1 MGLRSALRRTAAAAP
16 HVLLV
21 PVPGQAALRWAAER
35 WLDDRGWPL
44 AQSPAD
50 ADVLLECGE
59 PGPELS
65 QRAGVAWEA
74 MPGPRTRVRLLAADR
89 VGAVLPDAQVRLA
102 DLGAQRAEA
111 ASRTAPAPS
120 AEQRDDGDVDHGD
133 MDMGGMDHGDMDM
146 GGMDHGGMDMGG
158 MDMGGMDMSLPGG
171 LVMADRVEDRDGLR
185 LEGLALRWGPLL
197 PGWPAGL
204 ELDVV
209 LSGDVL
215 TTVGV
220 RQLDAGPEPADQ
232 PAGQALDALALVLA
246 ASGWHDGAVRARRA
260 RDEGGSGPLTEDI
273 LRRLG
278 SARVLRWSLRELPG
292 PAGRSLVE
300 HLDLLIAV
308 ARGEPR
314 PDDAPTAVDALG
326 AALTGLELGSASVV
340 VAAFGPTLR
349 QATIDA

>member
-1 MGLRSALRRTAAAAP
+1 
-16 HVLLV
+16 VLFV
-21 PVPGQAALRWAAER
+21 PVPGQASLRWAAER
-35 WLDDRGWPL
+35 WLDDRGWLL
-44 AQSPAD
+44 AESPAD

-65 QRAGVAWEA
+65 QRARVAWEA
-74 MPGPRTRVRLLAADR
+74 MPGPRTRARLLAADR
-89 VGAVLPDAQVRLA
+89 VGAVLTEAQVRLR

-111 ASRTAPAPS
+111 AGRTAPVPP
-120 AEQRDDGDVDHGD
+120 AEQGDD
-133 MDMGGMDHGDMDM
+133 

-158 MDMGGMDMSLPGG
+158 MDVALPGG
-171 LVMADRVEDRDGLR
+171 LSMADRVEDRDGLR
-185 LEGLALRWGPLL
+185 LEGVVLRWGPLL

-215 TTVGV
+215 TTVHV
-220 RQLDAGPEPADQ
+220 RQLDAGPEPAGT
-232 PAGQALDALALVLA
+232 PAVQALDALSQLA
-246 ASGWHDGAVRARRA
+246 YAAGWHDGAIRARRA
-260 RDEGGSGPLTEDI
+260 RDEGGSGPLTEDV

-278 SARVLRWSLRELPG
+278 SARVLRWSLRDLPG

-308 ARGEPR
+308 ARGERGPEAT
-314 PDDAPTAVDALG
+314 PATADELG

-349 QATIDA
+349 QATVDA